1 MTGRILKRGCGSTV
15 DLYLDSFVIAVA
27 VPGRESLGILQIKI
41 LIKSLVLIT
50 TGLEISHL
58 KFSIDLIV

>member
-1 MTGRILKRGCGSTV
+1 M